1 MKELKDIAWDVPEE
15 QYREDPALSYST
27 LATYERGGFYSL
39 STLFDKKESPSLTFG
54 SAVDTILTDG
64 EDAFNEKFAVLD
76 YNLTDSGISIGKAL
90 ANVYGEQY
98 KNFKDIPEVLVSQTA
113 QEVGFWKDAK
123 WNSRRYKEVLN
134 TGDID
139 IYYFT
144 LVNNDK
150 TVISSQTYNEVLA
163 AVDALK
169 TSDATKFYFEMNNPF
184 DESIKR
190 YYQLKFK
197 ATLDNVDYRCMADLI
212 VVDYKNK
219 IIYPC
224 DLKTSS
230 HYESDFYK
238 SFIDWNYQIQARLY
252 WRIIRDNLDKDDFFK
267 DFELADYTFIVVKK
281 DSLVPLTWKFRDT
294 KTKGTLTL
302 GNKNVIELRD
312 PEEIGKELTYYLN
325 NECKV
330 PQGISLTEPNDIVEY
345 INSKM

>member
-238 SFIDWNYQIQARLY
+238 SFIDWNY
-252 WRIIRDNLDKDDFFK
+252 
-267 DFELADYTFIVVKK
+267 
-281 DSLVPLTWKFRDT
+281 
-294 KTKGTLTL
+294 
-302 GNKNVIELRD
+302 
-312 PEEIGKELTYYLN
+312 
-325 NECKV
+325 
-330 PQGISLTEPNDIVEY
+330 
-345 INSKM
+345 